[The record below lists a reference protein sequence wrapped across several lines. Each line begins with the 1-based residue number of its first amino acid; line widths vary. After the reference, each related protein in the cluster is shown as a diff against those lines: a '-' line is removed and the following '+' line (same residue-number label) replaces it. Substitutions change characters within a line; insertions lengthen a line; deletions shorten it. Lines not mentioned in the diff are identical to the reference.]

1 MARRRQRHGAR
12 VSRTHATEGESNG
25 IQNRSTINGDTNETS
40 LANVTANV
48 TDNLHNPSLSEG
60 RKLVRVSK
68 GLENPIILYNG
79 MERIRVIES
88 GKKASIKINN
98 HSGLSP
104 AEALFVYSEGSL

>member
-25 IQNRSTINGDTNETS
+25 FQNGSTINGDTNETS

-68 GLENPIILYNG
+68 GHVDTMSQSTKNFYFREFKKDFVWDLE
-79 MERIRVIES
+79 IETNVREAWDS
-88 GKKASIKINN
+88 KAS
-98 HSGLSP
+98 
-104 AEALFVYSEGSL
+104 